1 MSYNRV
7 DAAITYK
14 YKPKQFSG
22 EFGVS
27 VLNLF
32 DTHNL
37 KYANLK
43 NIQLTP
49 MLGDIRVYS
58 DAAPFTPTVF
68 LKIVF

>member
-1 MSYNRV
+1 V
-7 DAAITYK
+7 DAAVTYK
-14 YKPKQFSG
+14 FMPKHFSG
-22 EFGVS
+22 EIGFS

-32 DTHNL
+32 DTQNL

-49 MLGDIRVYS
+49 QLGDIRVYS
-58 DAAPFTPTVF
+58 DAAPFTPTLF